1 MELTPQTLH
10 AVEFREARRGG
21 YNTRDVDDFLE
32 RVAHGVGSLQERMR
46 ELATRVEVA
55 ERRAAEA
62 HRQMEEAQRRP
73 ANDITETD
81 DTLRRTLV
89 LAQRTADATIKEAKD
104 EAARLLSEAREESTR
119 VRAEIEAE
127 ARRGT
132 EGARAAAE
140 AEIEQLLE
148 TRDSLKR
155 DIDVLGD
162 KMREQRDRI
171 RSGIAELQRAV
182 DDPSTLEPVGAIP
195 LTQVDA
201 PGQTGRHTRIDIPG
215 MPMPGGLPMRK
226 SSSEREAALAPPPS
240 NGQPREPAAPFLPGA
255 QVASL
260 QEAPPLPRRP
270 VEPPVTSSPFSSFPS
285 PTNGTPA
292 DGGAT
297 SPWPS
302 QLRTSVDEARAD
314 GARGPGVD
322 PGHHNG
328 PNGRDRLDAS
338 RPDDE
343 VIDPGGRP
351 SEWGR
356 PVFDRHDENEPS
368 RFGR

>member
-32 RVAHGVGSLQERMR
+32 RVAQGVGSLQERIR
-46 ELATRVEVA
+46 ELAARIEGA
-55 ERRAAEA
+55 EHRAAEA
-62 HRQMEEAQRRP
+62 QRQLEDARHRP

-104 EAARLLSEAREESTR
+104 EASRLLTEAREESTR

-162 KMREQRDRI
+162 KMREQRDRL
-171 RSGIAELQRAV
+171 RAGISELQRAL
-182 DDPSTLEPVGAIP
+182 DDPATLEPVGPIP
-195 LTQVDA
+195 LTQVES

-226 SSSEREAALAPPPS
+226 SSSEREPAPAPS
-240 NGQPREPAAPFLPGA
+240 NGQPHAQPHEPAVPFLPGA

-260 QEAPPLPRRP
+260 QEAPQLPRRP
-270 VEPPVTSSPFSSFPS
+270 VEPPVTASPFSSFPS
-285 PTNGTPA
+285 PANGAGSAA
-292 DGGAT
+292 DNAT

-302 QLRTSVDEARAD
+302 QLRTSVEEARLN
-314 GARGPGVD
+314 GTREQG
-322 PGHHNG
+322 HNG
-328 PNGRDRLDAS
+328 ANGHEA
-338 RPDDE
+338 RPGDDE
-343 VIDPGGRP
+343 IIEPGSRP

-356 PVFDRHDENEPS
+356 PVFDRHDEGEPS

>member
-32 RVAHGVGSLQERMR
+32 RVAQGVGSLHERIR
-46 ELATRVEVA
+46 ELASRIEGA
-55 ERRAAEA
+55 EHRAAEA
-62 HRQMEEAQRRP
+62 QRQLEDMRHRP
-73 ANDITETD
+73 ASDMIETD

-104 EAARLLSEAREESTR
+104 EASRLLSEAREESTR
-119 VRAEIEAE
+119 VKAEIEAE

-155 DIDVLGD
+155 DIDVLGE
-162 KMREQRDRI
+162 KMREQRDRL
-171 RSGIAELQRAV
+171 RAGISELQRAL
-182 DDPSTLEPVGAIP
+182 DDPSTLEPVGPIP
-195 LTQVDA
+195 LTQVES
-201 PGQTGRHTRIDIPG
+201 PGQTGRHTRLDIPG

-226 SSSEREAALAPPPS
+226 SSTEREQAPPP
-240 NGQPREPAAPFLPGA
+240 NGQPHEPAVPFLPGA
-255 QVASL
+255 QIASL
-260 QEAPPLPRRP
+260 QEAPQLPRRP
-270 VEPPVTSSPFSSFPS
+270 VEPPVTASPFASFPS
-285 PTNGTPA
+285 PNGIGPA
-292 DGGAT
+292 ADTAT

-302 QLRTSVDEARAD
+302 QLRTSVDEARLN
-314 GARGPGVD
+314 GARDQGMNGANGHDRAEARPG
-322 PGHHNG
+322 
-328 PNGRDRLDAS
+328 
-338 RPDDE
+338 DDE
-343 VIDPGGRP
+343 TIEPGGRP

-356 PVFDRHDENEPS
+356 PVFDRHDESEPS

>member
-32 RVAHGVGSLQERMR
+32 RVAQGVGSLQERLR
-46 ELATRVEVA
+46 ELVSRVETA
-55 ERRAAEA
+55 EHRAAEA
-62 HRQMEEAQRRP
+62 HRQLEDVQRRP

-89 LAQRTADATIKEAKD
+89 LAQRTADATMKEAKD
-104 EAARLLSEAREESTR
+104 EANRLLSEAREESSR

-140 AEIEQLLE
+140 AEIEALLE

-162 KMREQRDRI
+162 KMREQRDRL
-171 RSGIAELQRAV
+171 RAGISELQRAL

-195 LTQVDA
+195 LTQVES

-226 SSSEREAALAPPPS
+226 SSSEREPAPAAPAAQVPS
-240 NGQPREPAAPFLPGA
+240 NGQPHEPAVPFLPGA

-260 QEAPPLPRRP
+260 QEAPQLPRRP
-270 VEPPVTSSPFSSFPS
+270 VEPPVTASPFANFSAPS
-285 PTNGTPA
+285 TTP
-292 DGGAT
+292 
-297 SPWPS
+297 P
-302 QLRTSVDEARAD
+302 RR
-314 GARGPGVD
+314 
-322 PGHHNG
+322 
-328 PNGRDRLDAS
+328 
-338 RPDDE
+338 
-343 VIDPGGRP
+343 GRP
-351 SEWGR
+351 SCAPRSTRPAPTATTAPTATSATIPATTTRSSSPAAARASGVGR
-356 PVFDRHDENEPS
+356 SSVKRSPRGSASS
-368 RFGR
+368 RLR